1 MCKSYDISVSAG
13 SGDGQL
19 QLVTSDDVVDVK
31 IVGVVAAIE
40 RRADDSL

>member
-1 MCKSYDISVSAG
+1 VYYVFVSTG
-13 SGDGQL
+13 SGDG

-40 RRADDSL
+40 RRADDSI